1 MEYQTAKK
9 RNGEQKRKNEDRV
22 IRTPNLLIWNQT
34 RYRCAMPSTQTNY
47 RHTLPIPLSLH
58 SNTNNTSLSPSL
70 LFQQTTYIVH
80 SISHLYFSLRIRRA
94 NCISLGMIVTR
105 LA

>member
-34 RYRCAMPSTQTNY
+34 RYRCAMPS
-47 RHTLPIPLSLH
+47 
-58 SNTNNTSLSPSL
+58 
-70 LFQQTTYIVH
+70 
-80 SISHLYFSLRIRRA
+80 
-94 NCISLGMIVTR
+94 
-105 LA
+105 